1 MLGKSVRE
9 TIATQSA
16 SNPYQVNSLALGA
29 DTNPIAGV
37 VKWDPVRSAWNGTNL
52 VAAIALA
59 PIYATWD
66 AYRRLFGGERAYAV
80 YRSFGRLSPS
90 IGSSQLQVLEV
101 AGESFLFGWVRQSA
115 WVDRCGR
122 FAPTTRA
129 DWAQRQPRCHDFLA
143 HRHGL
148 LKDGWWNLH
157 CRLVLDNPPGFDPG
171 PGIADDRFYKFLRT
185 YLDVAST
192 AYWLVFF
199 SPSVAGLG
207 WSGACSYGLR
217 PAQQCIGSF
226 HTLHIQEVRR
236 VDSSMARECRRMTFL
251 SPQFPRWV
259 KAGTTI
265 TTPSPPRHDTASIRA
280 SQTLVSASFS

>member
-1 MLGKSVRE
+1 MVGKSVRE
-9 TIATQSA
+9 TVATQSA

-37 VKWDPVRSAWNGTNL
+37 VKWDPVRSLWNGTNF

-66 AYRRLFGGERAYAV
+66 AIAVFLVISALTLCTGHSVGYHRRLV
-80 YRSFGRLSPS
+80 HRSFKCAKWLERLLVWMGAAVGMGGPLWT
-90 IGSSQLQVLEV
+90 I
-101 AGESFLFGWVRQSA
+101 RTH
-115 WVDRCGR
+115 D
-122 FAPTTRA
+122 TR

-157 CRLVLDNPPGFDPG
+157 CRLVLDNPPRFDPG
-171 PGIADDRFYKFLRT
+171 PGIADDRSTNSSNILGCGINFL
-185 YLDVAST
+185 LA
-192 AYWLVFF
+192 WFF
-199 SPSVAGLG
+199 SPWVDGLG
-207 WSGACSYGLR
+207 SCGASSYGLQ
-217 PAQQCIGSF
+217 PAQQCTGSF

-236 VDSSMARECRRMTFL
+236 AGPLMAQECRRMMFL

-265 TTPSPPRHDTASIRA
+265 TTPFRRRRATAFIRA
-280 SQTLVSASFS
+280 SQTLGFASFN